1 MSKKYQLL
9 KNDTIQ
15 AEGQTL
21 YRIQALRDIPNVAK
35 REALGGY
42 VASESNLSHK
52 GKCWVGGEAKVC
64 DKAQVCDNAQ
74 VYGNARILNN
84 ARVSGNAE
92 VSDEASI
99 GDNAQV
105 SGNARVSGNAMVY
118 GHAQVSDNALVSG
131 DARVSDNAQVSENA
145 SICDD
150 AEVSDN
156 AHVSGNAMVYGHA
169 QVSGNAVVFG
179 DAKFIDESDSEAH
192 DENNSVDEDT
202 MHIQQ
207 EIKMVVTERNV
218 DKKNSL
224 PTLDITKSKIDII
237 HGSFHDKSSLMNS
250 TGHLEL
256 KLFSIKF
263 AASDV
268 DRVTFAYDENPL
280 VRSMVARTAKNIET
294 KKIFMHDPDPNVR
307 LSAVSSCSND
317 EELMLFANDRSSN
330 VIQMIFDNL
339 KNNDLYAYFL
349 RLRTEN
355 TPNENSIIA
364 NFPALRKKT
373 NFNTVTQ
380 LPQHLR
386 LEAVNKVNNVQLL
399 DVVFDDSDII
409 IATRSIERQN
419 DPWFLLS
426 RLFLLTGSHRQTC
439 DILKRVY
446 ALLSNDTD
454 IFFQE
459 EMQIFF
465 EDLSDAKKRIEKIL
479 TLLTSDTEKL
489 NQYFR
494 EDKRFFENFVF
505 AHLLPENSPEFSEL
519 QKKNFRLVNNT
530 CILKITDENL
540 ICQFLNNDDYDLI
553 RTLLMKIKS
562 QSLLYSIYE
571 DETYNETVRKMAL
584 HLFVSRQNYM
594 QKISA
599 LIEQDVHRQFLQFK
613 VEMEVKEAQ
622 AKYIKAQEIVE
633 KQRAL
638 VDKTISDNIYAQT
651 VEASE

>member
-1 MSKKYQLL
+1 MNKKYQFL
-9 KNDTIQ
+9 KKDTIQ
-15 AEGQTL
+15 VEGQTL
-21 YRIQALRDIPNVAK
+21 YRIQALRDIPGVVHK
-35 REALGGY
+35 GELGGY
-42 VASESNLSHK
+42 IASESNLSHE
-52 GKCWVGGEAKVC
+52 GDCWVGDDAKVY
-64 DKAQVCDNAQ
+64 DNARIRDNAQ
-74 VYGNARILNN
+74 VYGNVWI
-84 ARVSGNAE
+84 S
-92 VSDEASI
+92 
-99 GDNAQV
+99 
-105 SGNARVSGNAMVY
+105 
-118 GHAQVSDNALVSG
+118 
-131 DARVSDNAQVSENA
+131 
-145 SICDD
+145 
-150 AEVSDN
+150 
-156 AHVSGNAMVYGHA
+156 
-169 QVSGNAVVFG
+169 G

-192 DENNSVDEDT
+192 DENNPVDKDT

-207 EIKMVVTERNV
+207 EIKRVVTERNV
-218 DKKNSL
+218 NKKNSL
-224 PTLDITKSKIDII
+224 LFTLDITKSKVDII

-268 DRVTFAYDENPL
+268 DRVAFAYDENPL

-294 KKIFMHDPDPNVR
+294 KKIFVHDPDPNVR

-317 EELMLFANDRSSN
+317 EELMLFANDRNSN
-330 VIQMIFDNL
+330 VIQIIFDNL

-349 RLRTEN
+349 QLRTEN

-364 NFPALRKKT
+364 NFPSLRKKT
-373 NFNTVTQ
+373 NLNAVTQ
-380 LPQHLR
+380 LPQRLR

-426 RLFLLTGSHRQTC
+426 KLFLLTGSRRQTC

-446 ALLSNDTD
+446 VLFSNDTD

-479 TLLTSDTEKL
+479 TLLTGDTEKL

-494 EDKRFFENFVF
+494 EDKRFFENLVF
-505 AHLLPENSPEFSEL
+505 AHLLPENSLEFSEL